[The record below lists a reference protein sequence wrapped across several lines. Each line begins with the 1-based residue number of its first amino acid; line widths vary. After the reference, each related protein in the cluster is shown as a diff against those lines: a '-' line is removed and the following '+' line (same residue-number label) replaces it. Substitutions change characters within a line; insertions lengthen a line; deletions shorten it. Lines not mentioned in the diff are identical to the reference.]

1 MLPLYLQ
8 QAFSHPGDALLASPV
23 LRSKIPAVTFR
34 RRFNS
39 YMFGITEAS
48 LLRHEI
54 TPILVFPVPFL
65 MAVVSI
71 ASDFLS
77 RACLVVLL
85 IPKLLP
91 RPLVGLASV
100 GPWERLM

>member
-1 MLPLYLQ
+1 
-8 QAFSHPGDALLASPV
+8 
-23 LRSKIPAVTFR
+23 
-34 RRFNS
+34 
-39 YMFGITEAS
+39 MFGITEAS